1 MSLRFASINSG
12 SNGNCYYVGNDQD
25 AILVDAGISC
35 REIERRMERLGLSL
49 RNVRA
54 IFISHEHSDHIRG
67 LPTLLKKFR
76 IPLYITPA
84 TLRGSGMYL
93 YEDLVRDFTGFEE
106 VMIGSLC
113 VRPFSKIHD
122 AADPYSFTVSHGGT
136 TVGVF
141 TDLGRACANLVTHF
155 RQCHAAVL
163 EANYDE
169 EMLERGNYPWHL
181 KRRIKGGQGHISN
194 REALE
199 LFRAHRPVFLR
210 HLVLGHLSQN
220 NNRPELVSELF
231 TPHMGEVTLTVAS
244 RYEESAI
251 FHVSA
256 DGGATPVHYE
266 PEAPA
271 QLQLFGENDPF

>member
-35 REIERRMERLGLSL
+35 REIERRMQRLGLSL
-49 RNVRA
+49 QSVRA

-76 IPLYITPA
+76 IPLYITAA

-93 YEDLVRDFTGFEE
+93 YEDLLRDFSGLEE
-106 VMIGSLC
+106 VRIGSLR

-122 AADPYSFTVSHGGT
+122 AADPYSFTVSCGAA

-141 TDLGRACANLVTHF
+141 TDLGRACPNLVSHF
-155 RQCHAAVL
+155 SQCHAAIL

-169 EMLERGNYPWHL
+169 EMLEKGNYPWHL
-181 KRRIKGGQGHISN
+181 KRRIRGGQGHISN

-199 LFRAHRPVFLR
+199 VFRAHRPAHLR

-220 NNRPELVSELF
+220 NNHPELVSALF
-231 TPHMGEVTLTVAS
+231 EPHMNGVQLTVAS
-244 RYEESAI
+244 RYEESAL
-251 FHVSA
+251 FEVSA
-256 DGGATPVHYE
+256 DGVFGPAHHTAP
-266 PEAPA
+266 APA
-271 QLQLFGENDPF
+271 QLQLFDGGETA

>member
-12 SNGNCYYVGNDQD
+12 SNGNCYYVGNDED

-49 RNVRA
+49 TSVRA

-76 IPLYITPA
+76 IPLYITGP
-84 TLRGSGMYL
+84 TLRGTGMYL
-93 YEDLVRDFTGFEE
+93 YQELVRDFSGLEE
-106 VMIGSLC
+106 VRVGSLR

-122 AADPYSFTVSHGGT
+122 AADPYSFTVSCGAA

-141 TDLGRACANLVTHF
+141 TDLGRCCANLVQHF
-155 RQCHAAVL
+155 SLCHAAIL

-169 EMLERGNYPWHL
+169 DMLERGNYPFHL
-181 KRRIKGGQGHISN
+181 KRRIRGGQGHISN

-199 LFRAHRPVFLR
+199 LFRAHRPAHLH

-220 NNRPELVSELF
+220 NNRPELVSQLF
-231 TPHMGEVTLTVAS
+231 EPHMEGVQLTVAS
-244 RYEESAI
+244 RYAESAL
-251 FHVSA
+251 FEVST
-256 DGGATPVHYE
+256 DGGLSPAHYTPT
-266 PEAPA
+266 APA
-271 QLQLFGENDPF
+271 QLQLFGDLG

>member
-12 SNGNCYYVGNDQD
+12 SNGNCYYVGNEQD

-35 REIERRMERLGLSL
+35 REIERRMQRLGLSL
-49 RNVRA
+49 QAVRA

-67 LPTLLKKFR
+67 LPTLLKKYR

-93 YEDLVRDFTGFEE
+93 YEELLRDFSGLEE
-106 VMIGSLC
+106 VMIGSLRI
-113 VRPFSKIHD
+113 RPFTKIHD
-122 AADPYSFTVSHGGT
+122 AADPYSFTVSHAGT

-141 TDLGRACANLVTHF
+141 TDLGRACSNLVQHF

-169 EMLERGNYPWHL
+169 ELLENGNYPWHL
-181 KRRIKGGQGHISN
+181 KRRIRGGQGHISN

-199 LFRAHRPVFLR
+199 LFRAHRPAGMQ

-220 NNRPELVSELF
+220 NNRPELVADLF
-231 TPHMGEVTLTVAS
+231 TPHMGGVQLTVAS
-244 RYEESAI
+244 RYEESAL
-251 FHVSA
+251 FHVAS
-256 DGGATPVHYE
+256 DGSFIPAHYE
-266 PEAPA
+266 SAPPA
-271 QLQLFGENDPF
+271 QLQLFGDADPV